1 MILRCSGYEFR
12 LPGVISCPGQV
23 PNRPGM
29 EFQANSDFHEKCH
42 PNSTSPPTQLP
53 QKMVP
58 RPPHQDRT
66 LRLCKVLAGKL
77 VRCQLNFQIL
87 RTAYFYDPRD
97 RICPFF
103 FRRQLA
109 AHRSRITL

>member
-12 LPGVISCPGQV
+12 LPGLISCPGQV
-23 PNRPGM
+23 PNHPGM

-42 PNSTSPPTQLP
+42 PNSTLPPTQLP

-66 LRLCKVLAGKL
+66 LRLDQVMAGKL
-77 VRCQLNFQIL
+77 FRCRLNFQIL
-87 RTAYFYDPRD
+87 RILHFSGARD
-97 RICPFF
+97 WICPFF
-103 FRRQLA
+103 FSGA
-109 AHRSRITL
+109 N